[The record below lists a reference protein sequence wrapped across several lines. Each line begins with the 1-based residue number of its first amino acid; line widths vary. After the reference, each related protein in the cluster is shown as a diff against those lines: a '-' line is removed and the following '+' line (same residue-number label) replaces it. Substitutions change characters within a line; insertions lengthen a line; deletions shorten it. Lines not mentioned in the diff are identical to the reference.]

1 MFAPI
6 FNDYQSKVCHME
18 NIRNDV
24 KQWTVRHP
32 GFLIFMIDQ
41 SHSMQDVYSEEGSK
55 ADFTAKVI
63 NRTIYELINMNL
75 NGETIKD
82 RMKIAVVGYGGQ
94 GGDSVQIM
102 RAGMLSSYANN
113 PLQINKAK
121 QKVVNGDLVLGEI
134 EVEQPVYVNPLAK
147 GSTAMGKAFQLVR
160 GTLVDECKE
169 QGRNYSET
177 IVINISD
184 GSPWS
189 HELKFKERDL
199 ALGEAQSLMRDGV
212 LIYNAHIGNGH
223 PKLICPNHIDSSDG
237 RQAKFLFDISS
248 VIPQGYLNMA
258 RKFELYLSDGARG
271 FVSNASPD
279 VLIKFINFGSSGA
292 FAKDRLA

>member
-1 MFAPI
+1 
-6 FNDYQSKVCHME
+6 ME
-18 NIRNDV
+18 NIRNDA

-41 SHSMQDVYSEEGSK
+41 SHSMQDVYSEEGTK

-75 NGETIKD
+75 DGETIKD
-82 RMKIAVVGYGGQ
+82 RMKIAAVGYGGQ

-102 RAGMLSSYANN
+102 RVGMLSSYANH
-113 PLQINKAK
+113 PLQINKTK
-121 QKVVNGDLVLGEI
+121 QKVVNGDLVLTEI
-134 EVEQPVYVNPLAK
+134 EVEQPVYINSLAK

-160 GTLVDECKE
+160 KE
-169 QGRNYSET
+169 LINESKQQEQNYSDI

-199 ALGEAQSLMRDGV
+199 ALEEAQSLMRNGT
-212 LIYNAHIGNGH
+212 LIYNAHIGNGY
-223 PKLICPNHIDSSDG
+223 PKMVCPDHINSSDG

-248 VIPQGYLNMA
+248 EIPQCYLNTA

-292 FAKDRLA
+292 VTKDRMI